1 MKKQPLLIL
10 CTFFILGIFLQDYFL
25 LNEKLIHL
33 FLGISF
39 LLLFSF
45 LVKNYF
51 VYRFRYFFLMLLFF
65 SLGLFA
71 HSLSL
76 QKSKLPE
83 LHGKEFIYFKINQ
96 KLNSNE
102 KNKRYE
108 ISAWCNKEFFKSV
121 LSMPRAEK
129 DLDFRHY
136 YKGEVYVNPISK
148 PYSDFQFDYGKYLA
162 RKDIYFQSYLP
173 NSYQSGAR
181 NDLTFA
187 EKIRQK
193 RLETL
198 NKIDAAHL
206 SKPTR
211 EFTKGII
218 LADRTEM
225 DKETVQDFQKS
236 GLMHILAISG
246 SHMAIIF
253 MLILLVL
260 NPIFPPKFRNTKI
273 IISLVLIW
281 AFAIFIDYGS
291 SVVRSCVMISCYYIY
306 VLLQRKTDLL
316 HSMAVAAFAI
326 LIVDTNQLFD
336 VGFQLSFAA
345 VFGIFWLN
353 QPILKYLPKPKN
365 KIQNFMVN
373 VVSVSL
379 AAQISTLPLV
389 VYYFH
394 QWSLISIIANLV
406 VIPVAEILII
416 FALLMTLLIAFS
428 MTFSWLNVLYD
439 FCVTLILKMIHFFA
453 NMDVAFYK
461 MIPITLLEVSVCY
474 LVIFYLRFAILKF
487 NAKNIS
493 KLVYYFALFVALRV
507 VLNFRANQINE
518 VLVHQYFKENMVST
532 KMNEKVQFLIPEHL
546 DLEKLGTYVIEP
558 YLTSRR
564 TKNFEIKL
572 IPKDVESINIDGKK
586 YYLKS
591 KK

>member
-1 MKKQPLLIL
+1 MKKQPLFIL

-25 LNEKLIHL
+25 LNEKLIQI
-33 FLGISF
+33 FLVISF
-39 LLLFSF
+39 LFLLSF

-51 VYRFRYFFLMLLFF
+51 VARFRYCFLLLMFF

-71 HSLSL
+71 HSLKL
-76 QKSKLPE
+76 QKPKLPR

-96 KLNSNE
+96 KLNSND

-108 ISAWCNKEFFKSV
+108 ISAWCNRQFFQSI
-121 LSMPRAEK
+121 LSMPKEEK

-136 YKGEVYVNPISK
+136 YKGEAFVNPISK
-148 PYSDFQFDYGKYLA
+148 PYSGFQFDYGKYLS

-173 NSYQSGAR
+173 NSYQSGVR
-181 NDLTFA
+181 NDLSFA

-198 NKIDAAHL
+198 SKIDAAHL
-206 SKPTR
+206 SKQTR

-246 SHMAIIF
+246 SHMAIIY
-253 MLILLVL
+253 MLILFVL
-260 NPIFPPKFRNTKI
+260 KPVFPRRFRNFKI

-373 VVSVSL
+373 VVSISL

-394 QWSLISIIANLV
+394 QWSLISVVANLV

-416 FALLMTLLIAFS
+416 FALLMTFLI
-428 MTFSWLNVLYD
+428 TFSIDFSWINSLYD
-439 FCVTLILKMIHFFA
+439 FCVIWILKVIHFFA
-453 NMDVAFYK
+453 NIDMAFYK
-461 MIPITLLEVSVCY
+461 MIPITLLEVAV
-474 LVIFYLRFAILKF
+474 LFVIIFYLRDAIFKF
-487 NAKNIS
+487 NLKSIS
-493 KLVYYFALFVALRV
+493 KVVYYLALFAALRF
-507 VLNFRANQINE
+507 VLNFRADQINE
-518 VLVHQYFKENMVST
+518 VLVHQYFKEKLISV
-532 KMNEKVQFLIPEHL
+532 KRNEKVQFLIPEHL
-546 DLEKLGTYVIEP
+546 DLEKLKAYVIEP
-558 YLTSRR
+558 YLTARR
-564 TKNFEIKL
+564 TKDFEIKF
-572 IPKDVESINIDGKK
+572 IPKNIETVHIDGKV
-586 YYLKS
+586 YDLRS
-591 KK
+591 SR